1 MTFIIAEIS
10 SNHDGDLARAS
21 ELIRQAEKCGCDA
34 VKFQL
39 YTADDLGEQFDPV
52 RNICVPVEWLP
63 NLFETAYRAGIP
75 LFASVFHP
83 TAIGVLHS
91 FTPFAYKIASP
102 ESTLLAPETYTQIA
116 EAVHNEYAKL
126 FVSAG
131 AKQLDWASS
140 LRPDLV
146 FYCKQATSIG
156 PATLD
161 YQDLRWMETIRQGF
175 SDHTAGII
183 QTLAMIKA
191 GASHIE
197 KHFMLELGCVDD
209 AFSIDPD
216 RMKTLCRLA

>member
-10 SNHDGDLARAS
+10 GNHGGDLKIAQ
-21 ELIRQAEKCGCDA
+21 ELIRMAEQCGCDA

-39 YTADDLGEQFDPV
+39 YTAEDLAEQFNPDS
-52 RNICVPVEWLP
+52 NFCVPIDWVP
-63 NLFETAYRAGIP
+63 KLFEAAYKAGIP

-102 ESTLLAPETYTQIA
+102 ESTQLKPEIYHQIA
-116 EAVHNEYAKL
+116 AAVNNEYAKL

-131 AKQLDWASS
+131 ARQLDWAAS

-146 FYCKQATSIG
+146 FYCKHG
-156 PATLD
+156 YPAHID
-161 YQDLRWMETIRQGF
+161 YQDLRWIETIRQGF

-191 GASHIE
+191 GATHIE
-197 KHFMLELGCVDD
+197 KHFMLQPGCVDD

>member
-1 MTFIIAEIS
+1 MTFVVAEIS
-10 SNHDGDLARAS
+10 GNHNGDLRKAQ
-21 ELIRQAEKCGCDA
+21 ELIRAAEKCGCDA

-39 YTADDLGEQFDPV
+39 YTSDDLGESFDP
-52 RNICVPVEWLP
+52 NSNFCIPVEWLP
-63 NLFETAYRAGIP
+63 LMFETAYKSGIP

-83 TAIGVLHS
+83 TAVGVLHD

-102 ESTLLAPETYTQIA
+102 ESTLLKPEVYEQIA
-116 EAVHNEYAKL
+116 KAIQNEYAKL
-126 FVSAG
+126 FISAG
-131 AKQLDWASS
+131 AKYLDWAGS
-140 LRPDLV
+140 LRPDLI
-146 FYCKQATSIG
+146 FYCKQG
-156 PATLD
+156 YPATLD

-197 KHFMLELGCVDD
+197 KHFMLESGCVDD